1 MIGNVILGIFLVPLI
16 AWAAFYL
23 ITKVEVGVCVGSH
36 FIEGETIMAVDQKS
50 PQPN

>member
-23 ITKVEVGVCVGSH
+23 IAKVKESAA
-36 FIEGETIMAVDQKS
+36 E
-50 PQPN
+50 